1 MEETLKEDDVKRLL
15 TSPDAETRA
24 EIAGKIAAQHPGLTE
39 TQRKMAEDI
48 FRIMVKDAEV
58 RVREALSQQ
67 LKSNSMVPNDIALT
81 LAHDVDTVALPI
93 LQFSEVLSESD
104 LIELVKSQDSDPGK
118 RNALAQRSHVSASLA
133 DALVETGDGKAV
145 ATLVANKGADLTDT
159 TLANVVERYS
169 ATNNEV
175 GAALADRPG
184 LPVTIVERLL
194 NRVSESLRA
203 QLAKRPDLSPEM
215 ATSLLIQA
223 REQAVL
229 GISNSESD
237 VSKLVTHLHKN
248 KRLTASIILRA
259 VCMGDMRFFETAM
272 ATLAGITVEN
282 AQMLIYDQGKKG
294 FEALYKK
301 SALPAPLYRAMRAA
315 IDVSADMKLDGEAND
330 RERFSRKMI
339 ERILTQYGEAG
350 IEFENDDLD
359 YLLIK
364 MSQLPAT
371 VGETA

>member
-1 MEETLKEDDVKRLL
+1 MTSMEETLKEDDVKRLL

-229 GISNSESD
+229 GISNS
-237 VSKLVTHLHKN
+237 
-248 KRLTASIILRA
+248 
-259 VCMGDMRFFETAM
+259 
-272 ATLAGITVEN
+272 
-282 AQMLIYDQGKKG
+282 
-294 FEALYKK
+294 
-301 SALPAPLYRAMRAA
+301 
-315 IDVSADMKLDGEAND
+315 
-330 RERFSRKMI
+330 
-339 ERILTQYGEAG
+339 
-350 IEFENDDLD
+350 
-359 YLLIK
+359 
-364 MSQLPAT
+364 
-371 VGETA
+371 